1 MSERNRRQ
9 KTLCPLARPCNHR
22 LSKVSTQSYTV
33 PCLKSPYE
41 AGVMACTFDPST
53 GEAEAGRSEFQDNLG
68 YTVSS
73 RTAGATIVSPCLE
86 VKRSS
91 LRGH

>member
-1 MSERNRRQ
+1 
-9 KTLCPLARPCNHR
+9 
-22 LSKVSTQSYTV
+22 
-33 PCLKSPYE
+33 
-41 AGVMACTFDPST
+41 MACTFDPST